1 MSIQAPN
8 IPRPKHEDED
18 YMKVWH
24 QLLDKELEYYHISR
38 ECNTW
43 RRNFYIVVFFWWFSL
58 FLLMIMS

>member
-18 YMKVWH
+18 YMKVWL
-24 QLLDKELEYYHISR
+24 QLLNKELECHRISR

-43 RRNFYIVVFFWWFSL
+43 RRNFYIIVFFWWFSL
-58 FLLMIMS
+58 FLLLLVS

>member
-18 YMKVWH
+18 YMKVWL
-24 QLLDKELEYYHISR
+24 QLLDKELEYYRVSR

-43 RRNFYIVVFFWWFSL
+43 RRNFYIVVFFWWLSS

>member
-24 QLLDKELEYYHISR
+24 QLIDKELEYYRVSR
-38 ECNTW
+38 ECNIW
-43 RRNFYIVVFFWWFSL
+43 RRSFYILVAFDFVTL
-58 FLLMIMS
+58 FLLSFVS

>member
-18 YMKVWH
+18 YMKVWL
-24 QLLDKELEYYHISR
+24 QLLNKELECHRISR

-43 RRNFYIVVFFWWFSL
+43 RRNFYILVAFNFVTL
-58 FLLMIMS
+58 FLLSLVS

>member
-18 YMKVWH
+18 YMKVWFK
-24 QLLDKELEYYHISR
+24 LLNREIDYYRVSR

-43 RRNFYIVVFFWWFSL
+43 RRNFYIVVFLLWLSL